1 MTCPPCRVVDTL
13 VNKLAM
19 EYPNVGFYKV
29 DVARFPDVSEKCHVT
44 ATPTVQFFRKGKM
57 VDSVRGANIQE
68 ITKKVEALCNVN
80 GAETAKAFGVVG
92 HSDLTHLVLK
102 KKSECL
108 NQNDD
113 KPLENVFTQDA
124 SALESD
130 IDAQLLLHIA
140 FSQPIKLHS
149 IMVEG
154 PGDQAPKTIKLF
166 ANRMDI
172 GFDDAEDGAPATHV
186 VNMTKEAY
194 KKGGVAGLRYVNFQ
208 NVNSLSIFVAD
219 NLGDGEVTAISK
231 LAFIGTAVDTANVSD
246 IRQGEEGH
254 SH

>member
-1 MTCPPCRVVDTL
+1 
-13 VNKLAM
+13 M

-29 DVARFPDVSEKCHVT
+29 DVTRFPGVSEKCRVT

-57 VDSVRGANIQE
+57 VTSVLGANLQQ
-68 ITKKVEALCNVN
+68 ITKEVEALSNAN

-92 HSDLTHLVLK
+92 HSDLTHLVLE

-108 NQNDD
+108 NQSDD
-113 KPLENVFTQDA
+113 NPLKNVFAQGA
-124 SALESD
+124 SVLESD

-172 GFDDAEDGAPATHV
+172 GFDDAEDGAPATQV

-219 NLGDGEVTAISK
+219 NLGDGEVTAISR